1 MSLHR
6 AIVESCDVYFY
17 NVGKLL
23 GVDRLAQYAQAFG
36 LGTRTGVALVGERR
50 GLIPTREWKLARF
63 GVPWQPGETISI
75 AIGQGYNTATPIQL
89 ANAYAAVANS
99 GVFFTPRIV
108 NRVETDDG
116 EIIEEFRPEKKAVLP
131 VSQENIELLKKA
143 LWGVVN
149 EAGGTG
155 GQARVAGRD
164 VAGKT
169 GTAQVIGMAEGDD
182 GSSYPYEYRDHALF
196 VSFAPR
202 DNPEIVVA
210 VVAEHSGHGGSVAA
224 PVARKVIEAYF
235 AGKPK

>member
-1 MSLHR
+1 M
-6 AIVESCDVYFY
+6 
-17 NVGKLL
+17 
-23 GVDRLAQYAQAFG
+23 
-36 LGTRTGVALVGERR
+36 
-50 GLIPTREWKLARF
+50 
-63 GVPWQPGETISI
+63 
-75 AIGQGYNTATPIQL
+75 
-89 ANAYAAVANS
+89 
-99 GVFFTPRIV
+99 
-108 NRVETDDG
+108 
-116 EIIEEFRPEKKAVLP
+116 LP
-131 VSQENIELLKKA
+131 VSQENIQLLKKA

-202 DNPEIVVA
+202 DNPEIAVA
-210 VVAEHSGHGGSVAA
+210 VVVEHAGHGGSVAA

-235 AGKPK
+235 AGKTK